1 MSERGMRTL
10 GVDVVFLDPSQD
22 MVELT
27 VPEKTTDAEITSTLS
42 THNGERVEHGG
53 ALMNAVRRS
62 TGWTRRPVEP
72 DITWVDSP
80 FAQ

>member
-53 ALMNAVRRS
+53 PS
-62 TGWTRRPVEP
+62 
-72 DITWVDSP
+72 
-80 FAQ
+80 